1 MTSDAVLRVNPY
13 GHGKWWA
20 RRLVARR
27 ELLYMLVWRELKVR
41 YKQSVMGA
49 LWALLM
55 PALIVAA
62 GILVRVGFALSTG
75 RTVAWSDAASVAVR
89 GVPWAFLVAAIRF
102 SSVSLISNS
111 ALVTKVYVPREVF
124 PVASVLS
131 QVADFLVAST
141 VLLGFLLATGTRPG
155 VQWLWLPVLFGLL
168 LVFAVGAGMLLSA
181 ASLFFRDV
189 KYLVEVFM
197 TFGIFFTPVF
207 YEARLFGRWESTLL
221 LNPVA
226 PIFEAL
232 GDVVVRGVA
241 PHLGWVAYSGAWA
254 LGLLLLTGPL
264 FDAAEPY
271 FAESI

>member
-1 MTSDAVLRVNPY
+1 MTTDALRVNPY
-13 GHGKWWA
+13 GHGKWWVL
-20 RRLVARR
+20 RLVDRR
-27 ELLYMLVWRELKVR
+27 ELLYTLVWRELKVR

-62 GILVRVGFALSTG
+62 GVLVKVGFALSTG
-75 RTVAWSDAASVAVR
+75 RAVAWNDATSVAVR
-89 GVPWAFLVAAIRF
+89 GVPWAFFVSAIRF
-102 SSVSLISNS
+102 SSVSLIGN
-111 ALVTKVYVPREVF
+111 ANLVTKVYVPREVF
-124 PVASVLS
+124 PVASVLG
-131 QVADFLVAST
+131 QFVDFLVASAVLC
-141 VLLGFLLATGTRPG
+141 VLLMVAGTRPN
-155 VQWLWLPVLFGLL
+155 VEWVWLPLLVGQL

-189 KYLVEVFM
+189 KYLVEVIM

-207 YEARLFGRWESTLL
+207 YEARLFGRWEPALL

-226 PIFEAL
+226 PIFEGL

-241 PHLGWVAYSGAWA
+241 PHPGWIAYSGAWA
-254 LGLLLLTGPL
+254 LALLLLTGPI